1 MITAGRVTRKA
12 VAVIDMSGIALGITG
27 ESSMAGG
34 NTSSVNPHFSPPGS
48 PSEAYDGAEV
58 HDHPELD
65 LGETWTP
72 ASRQH
77 AGADAFA
84 GHGFADP
91 DMLPD
96 TDGWVRV

>member
-1 MITAGRVTRKA
+1 MI
-12 VAVIDMSGIALGITG
+12 DLSGIALGVTG

-65 LGETWTP
+65 LGDTWQ
-72 ASRQH
+72 AANRQH
-77 AGADAFA
+77 GGDALA

-91 DMLPD
+91 DMQPD
-96 TDGWVRV
+96 TDGWTRI